1 MISIDDILLLH
12 ERSIKDYGGSKGVRD
27 LGLFES
33 SIARP
38 FQTFAG
44 NDLYNDA
51 LKKAT
56 ALVESLIINH
66 PFVDGNKRIG
76 ALAMIAFLKES
87 NYYLTASS
95 EKLYEFIISI
105 STGEIKLMQF
115 LFGLKKTQR
124 KFNSPLLLA
133 ADLYSRS
140 IRRFLLQKDLLLH
153 Q

>member
-27 LGLFES
+27 LGLLES

-51 LKKAT
+51 LKKAA

-105 STGEIKLMQF
+105 STGEIKFDAILVW
-115 LFGLKKTQR
+115 LEENTKK
-124 KFNSPLLLA
+124 
-133 ADLYSRS
+133 
-140 IRRFLLQKDLLLH
+140 I
-153 Q
+153 

>member
-51 LKKAT
+51 LKKAA

-87 NYYLTASS
+87 NYYLPASS

-105 STGEIKLMQF
+105 STGEIKFDAILVW
-115 LFGLKKTQR
+115 LEENTKK
-124 KFNSPLLLA
+124 
-133 ADLYSRS
+133 
-140 IRRFLLQKDLLLH
+140 I
-153 Q
+153 

>member
-27 LGLFES
+27 LGLLES

-51 LKKAT
+51 LKKAA

-105 STGEIKLMQF
+105 STGGIKFDAILVW
-115 LFGLKKTQR
+115 LEENTKK
-124 KFNSPLLLA
+124 
-133 ADLYSRS
+133 
-140 IRRFLLQKDLLLH
+140 I
-153 Q
+153 